1 MFFAHAIAIA
11 SGIGHHVDLYVPE
24 NGVISLNIPLSIMRL
39 GSLST
44 RTTHPYFMGMLQSL
58 LSKLDI
64 NVSLVN
70 PFQMQTKGEMM
81 RTCKDLDFLMPI
93 IRIHYLVRIQI
104 KVAGLEKQWDIVGSV
119 YLVL

>member
-1 MFFAHAIAIA
+1 
-11 SGIGHHVDLYVPE
+11 
-24 NGVISLNIPLSIMRL
+24 MRL

-64 NVSLVN
+64 NISLVN

-81 RTCKDLDFLMPI
+81 RTCKDLDFLNA
-93 IRIHYLVRIQI
+93 HYQDTLSCS
-104 KVAGLEKQWDIVGSV
+104 EKQWDIVGSV